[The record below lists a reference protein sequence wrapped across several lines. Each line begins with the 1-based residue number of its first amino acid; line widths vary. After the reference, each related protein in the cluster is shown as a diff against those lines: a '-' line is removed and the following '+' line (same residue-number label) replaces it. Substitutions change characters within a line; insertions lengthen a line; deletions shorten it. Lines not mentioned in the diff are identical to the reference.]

1 MKKEYQMIIVLTAII
16 GFAGGILAYTYV
28 ATSKDIEKNANE
40 AKRKALMSVVQGV
53 YSYDESKIDD
63 NTFILTAKDSAGNVV
78 GYGVMLSGGGFQG
91 PIKIMVGFDKDVNK
105 VLGIEI
111 LENSETPGLG
121 NRIVE
126 NWFKEQFKG
135 KVPPLSAVKGR
146 APENE
151 REIQAIT
158 GATISSKSV
167 TNIVNRA
174 QEVLRSFL
182 KGGEQTSEYEKAV
195 LESSSKIFGEEAK
208 VEKKGEIFIIRDKSG
223 EILGY
228 ACISKA
234 LGYEDTI
241 TVLVLSDSLISKV
254 IDVKVIKGAEYFT
267 NEKKI
272 SPLLD
277 KIKVSKPPITLKE
290 IQTVTGATITQ
301 DAIVSAVNSAFE
313 NLKKGVNLN
322 GIK

>member
-174 QEVLRSFL
+174 QEVLSSFL
-182 KGGEQTSEYEKAV
+182 SGGEQASEYEKAV
-195 LESSSKIFGEEAK
+195 LETANRIFGEEAE
-208 VEKKGEIFIIRDKSG
+208 VEKKGDIFTIKNKSG
-223 EILGY
+223 KILGY
-228 ACISKA
+228 ACFSKA

-241 TVLVLSDSLISKV
+241 TVLVLSDSLLSKV
-254 IDVKVIKGAEYFT
+254 MDVMVIKGAEYFT

-290 IQTVTGATITQ
+290 IQTVTGATVTQ